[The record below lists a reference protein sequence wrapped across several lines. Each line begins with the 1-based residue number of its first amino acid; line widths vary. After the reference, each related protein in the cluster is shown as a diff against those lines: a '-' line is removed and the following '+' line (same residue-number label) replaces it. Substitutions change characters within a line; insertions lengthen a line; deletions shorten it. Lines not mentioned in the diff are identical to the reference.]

1 MKISILLFCI
11 LLIGCASIEYNA
23 ETKVLKYWRVGNQE
37 LQGLTISKGDIQVSL
52 ANQKAD
58 NEALDEILRITR
70 KLLDAVTP

>member
-52 ANQKAD
+52 DSQESQ
-58 NEALDEILRITR
+58 NEALDEILTITR
-70 KLLDAVTP
+70 KLLEMVTP